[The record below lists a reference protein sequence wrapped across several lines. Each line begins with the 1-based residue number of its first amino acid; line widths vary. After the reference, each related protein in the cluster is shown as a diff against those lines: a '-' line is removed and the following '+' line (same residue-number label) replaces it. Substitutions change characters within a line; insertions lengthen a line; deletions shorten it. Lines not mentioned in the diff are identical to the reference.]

1 MSDQPPE
8 KQYRDFAR
16 YSGLAFQMMVSIG
29 LFTFAG
35 YKIDQYR
42 GSKELLFTALLGLL
56 GVLVAL
62 IQVVRALKS

>member
-1 MSDQPPE
+1 MSGQPPE
-8 KQYRDFAR
+8 KRYRDFAR
-16 YSGLAFQMMVSIG
+16 YSGLAFQMLVSIG

-42 GSKELLFTALLGLL
+42 GSHTPLFTALLGLS

-62 IQVVRALKS
+62 IQVVRALKN